1 MSMNENNNSTGC
13 DMILL
18 NRSLNKE
25 SCMEIVN
32 LALSIPDVLVLAIGP
47 ESCLRVLY
55 FRALRESQNDRLFLQ
70 TMNQSDLVTSKH
82 LDELATTIKEIVL
95 KRESEVRAVIIYI
108 SCCDIIMG
116 SDFDSVFYSV
126 QQELGIPIKLFK
138 RGPLSKRRIL
148 PKERLGIIF
157 AEIHGYYSVGK
168 LKNDQSDEF
177 IMNILGETALRDDC
191 PIKKVIRENGV
202 TSIIEL
208 ANLSSFNMFKDIDM
222 AKISVATDK
231 FGLRMAVY
239 LEKCFKIPYVV
250 ATDLSSAEK
259 VEITINEWRRKI

>member
-138 RGPLSKRRIL
+138 RGPLSKRR
-148 PKERLGIIF
+148 K
-157 AEIHGYYSVGK
+157 Y
-168 LKNDQSDEF
+168 
-177 IMNILGETALRDDC
+177 C
-191 PIKKVIRENGV
+191 
-202 TSIIEL
+202 
-208 ANLSSFNMFKDIDM
+208 
-222 AKISVATDK
+222 
-231 FGLRMAVY
+231 
-239 LEKCFKIPYVV
+239 
-250 ATDLSSAEK
+250 
-259 VEITINEWRRKI
+259 RRNVWE